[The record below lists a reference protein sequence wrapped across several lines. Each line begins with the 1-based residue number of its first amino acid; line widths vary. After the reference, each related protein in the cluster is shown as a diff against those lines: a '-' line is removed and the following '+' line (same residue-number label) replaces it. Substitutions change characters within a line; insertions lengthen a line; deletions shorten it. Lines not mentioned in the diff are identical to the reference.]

1 MCVCVRVRARACVLG
16 ITIRA
21 LTQGRQVNYFPAKM
35 INCEGWRN
43 VVGGADTEIWFPNC
57 FLIISIKMA
66 EGNHWVKIK
75 RWDFPGPR
83 RRQDSEWAFQSGFG
97 ERSKEPCKV
106 WGQLEPVA
114 ASSPEEF

>member
-1 MCVCVRVRARACVLG
+1 VCVCVCVCVRARACVLG

-35 INCEGWRN
+35 INFGDWRN

-57 FLIISIKMA
+57 FLIMSIKMA

-83 RRQDSEWAFQSGFG
+83 RR
-97 ERSKEPCKV
+97 
-106 WGQLEPVA
+106 
-114 ASSPEEF
+114 